1 MFSFFQPNKPI
12 YMAVKG
18 VVFDVTSGKSR
29 FRFSLSDLTEIRESH
44 LTAQSLRVLFQ
55 DISPEKF
62 STFLK
67 EINIFGK
74 K

>member
-1 MFSFFQPNKPI
+1 
-12 YMAVKG
+12 MAVKG

-29 FRFSLSDLTEIRESH
+29 FHFSLSDLTEIRESH

-67 EINIFGK
+67 EINIFEK